1 MNAFKKS
8 LHIWIA
14 LTSFGGFLTGWASLA
29 QAARQTAKQQTAQID
44 LQTIATLPPV
54 QTVDS
59 LLLLNPS
66 SSGAIQTY
74 RIAAPTPTPL
84 PLPTLQP
91 VQQQPKVLFFT
102 PPLRTGGS

>member
-8 LHIWIA
+8 LHIWIT
-14 LTSFGGFLTGWASLA
+14 LTSFGGFLTGWACLA
-29 QAARQTAKQQTAQID
+29 QASRQTAKQETARID
-44 LQTIATLPPV
+44 LQTIATLPAV

-74 RIAAPTPTPL
+74 RIAQATPTPL
-84 PLPTLQP
+84 PQPTLQP
-91 VQQQPKVLFFT
+91 VQQPQVLFFT